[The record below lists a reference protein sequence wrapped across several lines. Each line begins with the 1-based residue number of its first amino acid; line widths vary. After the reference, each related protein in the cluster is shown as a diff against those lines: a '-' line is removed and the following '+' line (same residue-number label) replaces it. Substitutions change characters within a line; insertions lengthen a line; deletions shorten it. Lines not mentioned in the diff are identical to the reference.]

1 MQAAIIIRLP
11 SILWEGGEMVSWYF
25 SLGERNRRGKI
36 CRQVDRWQVAGTDGT
51 YEVQY
56 KGSQRSSAGGCLVSF
71 SSC

>member
-36 CRQVDRWQVAGTDGT
+36 CRQVDR
-51 YEVQY
+51 
-56 KGSQRSSAGGCLVSF
+56 
-71 SSC
+71 